1 MADPIRF
8 LVVDD
13 EPLAVERL
21 QLLLAR
27 MEGVSLAGTA
37 SEGAAALRMVEAT
50 RPDAVLL
57 DIAMPGMDGID
68 VARALARVPTPPL
81 VIFVTAFDMF
91 AVAAFDV
98 EAVDYVMKPVSAER
112 LARAVERARERLS
125 AAGATPAGG
134 LSGSRF
140 VEEFWVS
147 EARGL
152 VRLAAVDVDRV
163 SAERDYMR
171 LHVGKRSW
179 LINHT
184 IARLEEEPSQGSGG
198 FLLPESK
205 GEAERR
211 VPRHGGEPDR
221 AAGVGDDRRPAGSGS
236 YLHPNTVHG
245 RRSLSWISVRREVP
259 SPGMRRGRKPRAA
272 GLDLTLEG
280 RRRAPASTRSRAAS
294 AKRPCSRRK
303 AFRDRLNAAA
313 LGHPGGPDGLR
324 PDVSDLG
331 LHPRTDLAGKAER
344 RGDLV
349 VPGVGVGPEDHAAAV
364 QIGAVIE

>member
-27 MEGVSLAGTA
+27 MEHVVLAGTA
-37 SEGAAALRMVEAT
+37 SEGSAALRMVEAVE
-50 RPDAVLL
+50 PDAVLL

-68 VARALARVPTPPL
+68 VARALARLPRPPL

-112 LARAVERARERLS
+112 LARAVARARERL
-125 AAGATPAGG
+125 AAGNDAPAAAGDPA
-134 LSGSRF
+134 SPF

-152 VRLAAVDVDRV
+152 VRLSAADVDRV
-163 SAERDYMR
+163 TAERDYMR

-184 IARLEEEPSQGSGG
+184 IGKLEEELDPARFVRLHRSAIVRRDFVAGLRRDEGG
-198 FLLPESK
+198 RWWARLADESEQKVGRLYLANAK
-205 GEAERR
+205 GLA
-211 VPRHGGEPDR
+211 
-221 AAGVGDDRRPAGSGS
+221 
-236 YLHPNTVHG
+236 G
-245 RRSLSWISVRREVP
+245 RR
-259 SPGMRRGRKPRAA
+259 
-272 GLDLTLEG
+272 
-280 RRRAPASTRSRAAS
+280 
-294 AKRPCSRRK
+294 
-303 AFRDRLNAAA
+303 
-313 LGHPGGPDGLR
+313 
-324 PDVSDLG
+324 
-331 LHPRTDLAGKAER
+331 
-344 RGDLV
+344 
-349 VPGVGVGPEDHAAAV
+349 
-364 QIGAVIE
+364 

>member
-1 MADPIRF
+1 MPDPIRF

-27 MEGVSLAGTA
+27 MEGVVLAGTA
-37 SEGAAALRMVEAT
+37 SEGSAALRMVEAVQ
-50 RPDAVLL
+50 PDAVLL

-68 VARALARVPTPPL
+68 VARALARVPKPPL

-112 LARAVERARERLS
+112 LARAVERARDRL
-125 AAGATPAGG
+125 AAGSESAPGGDPA
-134 LSGSRF
+134 SPF

-152 VRLAAVDVDRV
+152 VRLSTADVDRI

-184 IARLEEEPSQGSGG
+184 IGKLEEELDPAMFVRLHRSAIVRRDFVTGLRRDEGG
-198 FLLPESK
+198 RWWARLADDGEQKVGRLYLANAK
-205 GEAERR
+205 GLA
-211 VPRHGGEPDR
+211 
-221 AAGVGDDRRPAGSGS
+221 
-236 YLHPNTVHG
+236 G
-245 RRSLSWISVRREVP
+245 RR
-259 SPGMRRGRKPRAA
+259 
-272 GLDLTLEG
+272 
-280 RRRAPASTRSRAAS
+280 
-294 AKRPCSRRK
+294 
-303 AFRDRLNAAA
+303 
-313 LGHPGGPDGLR
+313 
-324 PDVSDLG
+324 
-331 LHPRTDLAGKAER
+331 
-344 RGDLV
+344 
-349 VPGVGVGPEDHAAAV
+349 
-364 QIGAVIE
+364 

>member
-27 MEGVSLAGTA
+27 MEGVVLAGTA
-37 SEGAAALRMVEAT
+37 SEGAAALRMVEAVE
-50 RPDAVLL
+50 PDAVLL
-57 DIAMPGMDGID
+57 DIAMPGMDGMD
-68 VARALARVPTPPL
+68 VARALARVQKPPV

-112 LARAVERARERLS
+112 LARAVDRARERL
-125 AAGATPAGG
+125 ATGALAPGGEEAGSPY
-134 LSGSRF
+134 

-152 VRLAAVDVDRV
+152 VRLSAADVDRV

-184 IARLEEEPSQGSGG
+184 IGKLEEQLDPARFVRLHRSSIVRRDFVTGLRRDEGGRWWARLAD
-198 FLLPESK
+198 ESEQKVGRLYLANAK
-205 GEAERR
+205 GLA
-211 VPRHGGEPDR
+211 
-221 AAGVGDDRRPAGSGS
+221 
-236 YLHPNTVHG
+236 G
-245 RRSLSWISVRREVP
+245 RR
-259 SPGMRRGRKPRAA
+259 
-272 GLDLTLEG
+272 
-280 RRRAPASTRSRAAS
+280 
-294 AKRPCSRRK
+294 
-303 AFRDRLNAAA
+303 
-313 LGHPGGPDGLR
+313 
-324 PDVSDLG
+324 
-331 LHPRTDLAGKAER
+331 
-344 RGDLV
+344 
-349 VPGVGVGPEDHAAAV
+349 
-364 QIGAVIE
+364 

>member
-1 MADPIRF
+1 MTDPIRF

-27 MEGVSLAGTA
+27 MEGVTLAGTA
-37 SEGAAALRMVEAT
+37 SEGAAALRMVEAVE
-50 RPDAVLL
+50 PDAVLL

-68 VARALARVPTPPL
+68 VARALARVPRPPV

-112 LARAVERARERLS
+112 LARAVERARERLAVRDAS
-125 AAGATPAGG
+125 PAEGG
-134 LSGSRF
+134 GGSPY

-152 VRLAAVDVDRV
+152 VRLSVADVDRV

-184 IARLEEEPSQGSGG
+184 IGRLEEELDPAKFVRLHRSAIVRRDFVTGLRRDEGG
-198 FLLPESK
+198 RWWVRLADGEEQKVGRLYLANAK
-205 GEAERR
+205 GLA
-211 VPRHGGEPDR
+211 
-221 AAGVGDDRRPAGSGS
+221 
-236 YLHPNTVHG
+236 G
-245 RRSLSWISVRREVP
+245 RR
-259 SPGMRRGRKPRAA
+259 
-272 GLDLTLEG
+272 
-280 RRRAPASTRSRAAS
+280 
-294 AKRPCSRRK
+294 
-303 AFRDRLNAAA
+303 
-313 LGHPGGPDGLR
+313 
-324 PDVSDLG
+324 
-331 LHPRTDLAGKAER
+331 
-344 RGDLV
+344 
-349 VPGVGVGPEDHAAAV
+349 
-364 QIGAVIE
+364 

>member
-27 MEGVSLAGTA
+27 MDGVTLAGTA

-50 RPDAVLL
+50 GPDAVLL

-68 VARALARVPTPPL
+68 VARALARVPNPPV

-112 LARAVERARERLS
+112 LGRAVERARERL
-125 AAGATPAGG
+125 AAGGERPTGDEAG
-134 LSGSRF
+134 SPF

-152 VRLAAVDVDRV
+152 VRLSAADVDRV

-184 IARLEEEPSQGSGG
+184 IGKLEEELDPAR
-198 FLLPESK
+198 FV
-205 GEAERR
+205 R
-211 VPRHGGEPDR
+211 VH
-221 AAGVGDDRRPAGSGS
+221 
-236 YLHPNTVHG
+236 
-245 RRSLSWISVRREVP
+245 RSAIVRRDFVSGLKRDE
-259 SPGMRRGRKPRAA
+259 GGRWWARLADDSEQKVGRLYLANA
-272 GLDLTLEG
+272 KGLA
-280 RRRAPASTRSRAAS
+280 RRR
-294 AKRPCSRRK
+294 
-303 AFRDRLNAAA
+303 
-313 LGHPGGPDGLR
+313 
-324 PDVSDLG
+324 
-331 LHPRTDLAGKAER
+331 
-344 RGDLV
+344 
-349 VPGVGVGPEDHAAAV
+349 
-364 QIGAVIE
+364 